1 MDGLDNLQQEFQY
14 QGVRFLSFTTD
25 DHASIVEEFFPYYTF
40 NWPIISDAFT
50 LNKETFAFSWG
61 YPTIM
66 IFDTNNKLAYIEA
79 GGVNEPEVIQKII
92 EDLKLNISRCLKK

>member
-25 DHASIVEEFFPYYTF
+25 DQASIVEEFFPYYTF
-40 NWPIISDAFT
+40 NWPIVSDAFT

>member
-1 MDGLDNLQQEFQY
+1 
-14 QGVRFLSFTTD
+14 
-25 DHASIVEEFFPYYTF
+25 
-40 NWPIISDAFT
+40 
-50 LNKETFAFSWG
+50 
-61 YPTIM
+61 M